1 MFGMR
6 GSMNWFKMN
15 RLGAVVSAVLVLSFL
30 VVPATYPAKGQ
41 AGGVNRGLSAAVD
54 HEGQPW
60 AVWEVA
66 DGHDV
71 DVYYSH
77 WSGDAWRPAH
87 ALSASP
93 GVVEHSPSVAFA
105 NGGTV
110 PWVAWSASRG
120 IEQSEIV
127 VSRWIGD
134 GWSPPVTVPGTK
146 ALRGDQPFLAAGPDG
161 TLWLAW
167 IGQDGVDSE
176 VYASRWDGAN
186 WSDPWQVG
194 RDDQAPQAYDTHPRL
209 AMNATGKAWLVWA
222 SYEGSL
228 NDEIHSSYWD
238 GSAWSPQQRVSASDD
253 TPDVWP
259 AVVLDAAGQPWVAWQ
274 GAETEGIGRWRI
286 YLSHWDR
293 SSSSWSSE
301 SLVSSPPYQFLEE
314 RRPDLVFDSAG
325 RLHLAWAVAGES
337 SGFARTSWDGKN
349 WALPAWVETGGAATP
364 ALLAV
369 GDESWLVWLALNDGA
384 GIPLRWQNTDEVGVP
399 LSAVALPWTTMP
411 DQPGTAV
418 PNRHLAHG
426 DSITWAQYNDLDGQ
440 PVTPYPVFLE
450 ALLDNN
456 VIQSEVINH
465 GKPGEKAR
473 AAEARLREGIQTHNP
488 EFVEIMEGTN
498 DLSGEQ
504 YSPAETAYAVR
515 LLVRVVKEFPGT
527 KVMIATIIP
536 RRDKWNGDVNATNQL
551 LYTKVAQ
558 KEKVPIADPWQAYYN
573 YGPWEDFYVDLLH
586 PGTKGL
592 EILANT
598 FFQKMVS
605 IGWLPEDPNPPTAR
619 ITSLPAKSGCFV
631 PVNWDGD
638 DGDGSGIASFDL
650 QVSANGGAWMD
661 WLNRTPQFYGFYVS
675 PKSQTLS
682 VRVRARDNA
691 GNVGDYGAPDT
702 TEVVCSSTIERV
714 YLPAL
719 GRQASH

>member
-1 MFGMR
+1 MG
-6 GSMNWFKMN
+6 GIVSWFKMN
-15 RLGAVVSAVLVLSFL
+15 RLGTVVSVVLALSFL
-30 VVPATYPAKGQ
+30 VVPAAYPAEGQ
-41 AGGVNRGLSAAVD
+41 AGSVNRGLSSAVD
-54 HEGQPW
+54 NEGQSW

-66 DGHDV
+66 NGHDT
-71 DVYYSH
+71 DVYFSR
-77 WSGDAWRPAH
+77 WIGGTWRQAY

-93 GVVEHSPSVAFA
+93 GILEHSPSLAFSD
-105 NGGTV
+105 GGTV
-110 PWVAWSASRG
+110 PWAAWSASRG
-120 IEQSEIV
+120 TEQSEIL
-127 VSRWIGD
+127 VSRWSSD
-134 GWSPPVTVPGTK
+134 GWSLPVTVPGTK
-146 ALRGDQPFLAAGPDG
+146 VLRGDQPFLASGPNG

-167 IGQDGVDSE
+167 IGHDGVDSE
-176 VYASRWDGAN
+176 VYVSRWDGAN
-186 WSDPWQVG
+186 WSEAWLVG
-194 RDDQAPQAYDTHPRL
+194 RDDQDPQAYDTHPRL
-209 AMNATGKAWLVWA
+209 AVDATGKAWLVWA

-238 GSAWSPQQRVSASDD
+238 GSAWSPQQRVSAPDD

-259 AVVLDAAGQPWVAWQ
+259 AVALDAAGQPWVAWQ
-274 GAETEGIGRWRI
+274 GAETEDIGRWRI
-286 YLSHWDR
+286 YLSHWDH

-301 SLVSSPPYQFLEE
+301 SLVSSSPYLLLEE
-314 RRPDLVFDSAG
+314 RRPDLAFDSAG
-325 RLHLAWAVAGES
+325 KLHLAWAVAGES
-337 SGFARTSWDGKN
+337 SGFAWTSWDGKT
-349 WALPAWVETGGAATP
+349 WALPTWMETGGAVAPT
-364 ALLAV
+364 LLAV
-369 GDESWLVWLALNDGA
+369 GDEPSWVWLAPNDGA
-384 GIPLRWQNTDEVGVP
+384 GTPLQRRSVDGIGEPLLVVSVP
-399 LSAVALPWTTMP
+399 RTAMP
-411 DQPGTAV
+411 GQPGTIV

-450 ALLDNN
+450 SLLDNN

-504 YSPAETAYAVR
+504 YSPAETAYAVL
-515 LLVRVVKEFPGT
+515 LLVRVVKEFPGI

-558 KEKVPIADPWQAYYN
+558 KEKVPITDPWQAYYN
-573 YGPWEDFYVDLLH
+573 YGPWEAFYVDLLH

-592 EILANT
+592 EILAST
-598 FFQKMVS
+598 FFQEMVS

-619 ITSLPAKSGCFV
+619 ITSLPSNSGCFV

-650 QVSANGGAWMD
+650 QVRANGGPWMD
-661 WLNRTPQFYGFYVS
+661 WLNKTRQFYGFYVS
-675 PKSQTLS
+675 PDSQTLDF
-682 VRVRARDNA
+682 RVRARDNA
-691 GNVGDYGAPDT
+691 GNVGDYSAPDT
-702 TEVVCSSTIERV
+702 TKVVCNGTIERI

-719 GRQASH
+719 SRQSSH